1 MSTCTAAQVVTRGRG
16 KSEYTAVWWRAGREG
31 CVTRVMRSRERWQC
45 EVWVARFEGE
55 LSMDASCMRGG
66 MLGGAWQGA
75 GGGAVR
81 GAGEDA
87 PPSSRVRRTALRSEV
102 PRQVSQSSPST

>member
-1 MSTCTAAQVVTRGRG
+1 MCDTGHAIA
-16 KSEYTAVWWRAGREG
+16 RALE
-31 CVTRVMRSRERWQC
+31 C

-87 PPSSRVRRTALRSEV
+87 PPSSRVRRTARV
-102 PRQVSQSSPST
+102 A